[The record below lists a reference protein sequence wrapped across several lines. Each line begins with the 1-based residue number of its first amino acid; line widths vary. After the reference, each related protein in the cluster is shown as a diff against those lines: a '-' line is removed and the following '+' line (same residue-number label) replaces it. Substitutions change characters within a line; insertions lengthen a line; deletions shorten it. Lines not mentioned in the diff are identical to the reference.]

1 MVEFLLWG
9 VFALEVAQDNRLSGV
24 PILEIAR
31 TPIFINLGILGALIV
46 PLVSQG
52 NVRNAL
58 TAVSLVC
65 LMAMCGLIFAA
76 GVMTFC
82 GLVFLFARLLQAW
95 SARRGEYKLPLLVAW
110 LTVNAVYLPFYF
122 LKLPQFGSFMSV
134 GELALLWGPAFLV
147 FKALHFIH
155 QALKGR
161 VDFAA
166 PGMFRR
172 YLLYMVH
179 FASFYMGPF
188 QKFAQFDQEVS
199 TCKARVSWA
208 NAGRGALRILIG
220 AAKMIFVFH
229 VFNIQYFYKS
239 GYYGPFVD
247 ALFANAPE
255 AEPGH
260 LWLMVYLFMFRL
272 LLFVSAYS
280 DGVIGM
286 NLMMGI
292 RVPEN
297 SRWPFFAR
305 DMPEFWRRWH
315 IQAGAFL
322 RDEVFIPVGGL
333 KRKYLGFFAVFAYS
347 GFWHFPLPSTWLAF
361 PALHLAIF
369 YATIRWYAFCD
380 SQEQAGTNAWRMIGR
395 LGLRDTVFS
404 ATLGM
409 VFVFHANM
417 LSVLFIHDHFYGGTR
432 ILPRMFGLT

>member
-9 VFALEVAQDNRLSGV
+9 VFALEVAQNNRFSGV
-24 PILEIAR
+24 PILEVAR
-31 TPIFINLGILGALIV
+31 IPLFINLGILGALVV

-58 TAVSLVC
+58 TAVSFICLLVV
-65 LMAMCGLIFAA
+65 CGLIFAA
-76 GVMTFC
+76 GVLAFC
-82 GLVFLFARLLQAW
+82 GLIFVLAFVLRAW
-95 SARRGEYKLPLLVAW
+95 SVRRGGYTLPLLVAW
-110 LTVNAVYLPFYF
+110 LAVTAVYFPFF
-122 LKLPQFGSFMSV
+122 ILKLPQFGSFMSV

-161 VDFAA
+161 IDFAS

-179 FASFYMGPF
+179 FASFYMGPY
-188 QKFAQFDQEVS
+188 QKFSQFDQEVS
-199 TCKARVSWA
+199 TCKSRLSWR
-208 NAGRGALRILIG
+208 NVGRGSLRILIG
-220 AAKMIFVFH
+220 AAKMMVVFH

-247 ALFANAPE
+247 ALFANAPD

-297 SRWPFFAR
+297 SNWPFLAR

-315 IQAGAFL
+315 IQAGVFL
-322 RDEVFIPVGGL
+322 RDEVFIPIGGL
-333 KRKYLGFFAVFAYS
+333 KRKYLGIFAVFAYS
-347 GFWHFPLPSTWLAF
+347 GFWHFPSPSAWLAF
-361 PALHLAIF
+361 PAMHLAIF
-369 YATIRWYAFCD
+369 YLTIKWYAFCER
-380 SQEQAGTNAWRMIGR
+380 QKQAGTNAWLIMQR
-395 LGLRDTVFS
+395 LGLRDTVLS
-404 ATLGM
+404 ATLGIA
-409 VFVFHANM
+409 FVLHANM

-432 ILPRMFGLT
+432 ILPRMFGLI